1 MRSAAGLTLVEVIVT
16 VAILALLLGLAA
28 PSFTPLLE
36 RWRVQQA
43 AGAMTSTMQLARSEA
58 IKRGG
63 NIIIQANT
71 NTDWGTGWHV
81 FFDVNADRSQD
92 PCDPDT
98 TPNECDLQVVG
109 APTAL
114 EIELPSSTLGILVDR
129 WGMISHTGSASNTST
144 AMAFEFKPKG
154 KTLEDNSATKLCI
167 NQGGGLTQKKGSAT
181 C

>member
-1 MRSAAGLTLVEVIVT
+1 MRPAAGFTLIEVMVT

-43 AGAMTSTMQLARSEA
+43 VGAMTGTMQLARSEA

-63 NIIIQANT
+63 NIIIQANIG
-71 NTDWGTGWHV
+71 TDWSTGWHV
-81 FFDVNADRSQD
+81 FFDANANRTQD
-92 PCDPDT
+92 TCIPGT
-98 TPNECDLQVVG
+98 SPNECDLQVSG

-114 EIELPSSTLGILVDR
+114 EIKLSSSTGGISVDR
-129 WGMISHTGSASNTST
+129 WGMMSHTGSANNDPT
-144 AMAFEFKPKG
+144 AMAFEFTPQG
-154 KTLEDNSATKLCI
+154 KTLADSSAAKLCLGL
-167 NQGGGLTQKKGSAT
+167 GGRLVRKNGSDT